1 MVIGALLV
9 EIHVPSAQS
18 LKDKRSVVKSLRD
31 QLRGRFN
38 VAVAE
43 VAANDTWQRASV
55 GVCAVGDSRPY
66 VAGLLRQVTAWLRA
80 TRLVALIQVSEEY
93 F

>member
-9 EIHVPSAQS
+9 DLHVPTAQS
-18 LKDKRSVVKSLRD
+18 LKDKRSVVKRLRD

-66 VAGLLRQVTAWLRA
+66 VAGLLRQVTEWLRA
-80 TRLVALIQVSEEY
+80 TPLIALIRIQEEY